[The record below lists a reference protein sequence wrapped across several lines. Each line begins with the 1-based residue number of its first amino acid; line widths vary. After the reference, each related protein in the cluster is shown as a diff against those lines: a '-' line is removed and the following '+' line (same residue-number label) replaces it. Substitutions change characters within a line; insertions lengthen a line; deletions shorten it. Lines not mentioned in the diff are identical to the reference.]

1 MTTLVGIVGGGQL
14 ARMIAQAATRLGLK
28 TAVFAPE
35 PLAPAFETAQVVFRA
50 EYNDETM
57 LKRFAK
63 RCDVVVC
70 EFENIPFQT
79 LTTIEKHA
87 NLCPSAS
94 VFACAQDRI
103 REKSFFAECSVPS
116 VAWQAVSNLEELTR
130 ATEKLALPV
139 LLKRARGGYDGKGQS
154 EIVERRQLAEAWQK
168 IAAGES
174 EMRAIVE
181 KKADLVSEFSLIA
194 ARKAQGDCV
203 LFPATENRHTDG
215 ILRESLVPATLDA
228 SLLARAQDWTRNLA
242 ERLGVVG
249 LLAVEFFLTRE
260 GEVLANEM
268 APRPHNSG
276 HWTLDAA
283 PASQFEQLLRA
294 VLDWPL
300 ARTEPFLPA
309 RMVNL
314 LGDAWRDYHRFLA
327 NPDAVLHLYA
337 KRATRKGR
345 KMGHVTF
352 RSFSRAAQD
361 ENARKERDTDAH
373 R

>member
-1 MTTLVGIVGGGQL
+1 MTALVGIVGGGQL

-35 PLAPAFETAQVVFRA
+35 PLAPAFEVAQATFRA
-50 EYNDETM
+50 EYDDETM

-63 RCDVVVC
+63 RCDVVTC
-70 EFENIPFQT
+70 EFENVPVSA
-79 LTTIEKHA
+79 LTTLEAHA
-87 NLCPSAS
+87 KLCPSAT

-103 REKSFFAECSVPS
+103 REKSFFKDSNVPS
-116 VAWQAVSNLEELTR
+116 VAWQAVSTLEELTR
-130 ATEKLALPV
+130 AVEKISLPV
-139 LLKRARGGYDGKGQS
+139 LLKRARGGYDGKGQI
-154 EIVERRQLAEAWQK
+154 EIVERRQLAEAWHQ
-168 IAAGES
+168 IAAGKS
-174 EMRAIVE
+174 EVRAIVE
-181 KKADLVSEFSLIA
+181 QKADLASEFSLIA
-194 ARKAQGDCV
+194 ARKAQGECV
-203 LFPATENRHTDG
+203 LFPATQNRHEDG
-215 ILRESLVPATLDA
+215 ILRESRVPATLDA
-228 SLLARAQDWTRNLA
+228 TSLARAQAWTRTLA
-242 ERLGVVG
+242 ERLEVVG
-249 LLAVEFFLTRE
+249 LLTVEFFLTRE

-283 PASQFEQLLRA
+283 PVSQFEQLLRA

-309 RMVNL
+309 RMINL

-327 NPDAVLHLYA
+327 EPEAVLHLYA
-337 KRATRKGR
+337 KRETRKGR

-352 RSFSRAAQD
+352 RSLSC
-361 ENARKERDTDAH
+361 EREDH

>member
-14 ARMIAQAATRLGLK
+14 ARMTAQAATRLGLK

-50 EYNDETM
+50 EYDDETM

-70 EFENIPFQT
+70 EFENVPFSALAT
-79 LTTIEKHA
+79 VEA
-87 NLCPSAS
+87 NARLCPSAA
-94 VFACAQDRI
+94 VFARAQDRI
-103 REKSFFAECSVPS
+103 LEKSFFAECSVPS
-116 VAWQAVSNLEELTR
+116 VAWQALSTLEELTR
-130 ATEKLALPV
+130 AVETLALPV
-139 LLKRARGGYDGKGQS
+139 VLKRARGGYDGKGQI
-154 EIVERRQLAEAWQK
+154 EIVEQEQLAEAWQK
-168 IAAGES
+168 IAAGKDET
-174 EMRAIVE
+174 RAIVE
-181 KKADLVSEFSLIA
+181 QKADLVSEFSLIA
-194 ARKAQGDCV
+194 ARKVGGDCV
-203 LFPATENRHTDG
+203 LFPATENRHAEG
-215 ILRESLVPATLDA
+215 ILRESRVPATLDA
-228 SLLARAQDWTRNLA
+228 SSLARAQDWTRTLA

-249 LLAVEFFLTRE
+249 LLTVEFFLTRE

-314 LGDAWRDYHRFLA
+314 LGDSWRDYHRFLGD
-327 NPDAVLHLYA
+327 PDAVLHLYA
-337 KRATRKGR
+337 KRETRKGR

-352 RSFSRAAQD
+352 RSLACSRAHND
-361 ENARKERDTDAH
+361 ENKNTDAD